1 MATTTRIVLLLFTS
15 IFFLFTLFCFT
26 PFSHF
31 SSPIVAKALSFF
43 HHNADDAE
51 AEAVSSI
58 SVDQHHGQSIISP
71 AVDEKD
77 VVVLTKNNFSDF
89 VNRNQYVMLNFY
101 APWSYWSQKLAPE
114 YAAAATMLKGKV
126 VLAKIDATQETELAR
141 KFNIRGYSTVYLSV
155 GGVRKV
161 RYFEERTRDAISNW
175 VNKKLNNTVENVTT
189 VYKAYR
195 ILDAEPMMVLGF
207 LDTLQGPHS
216 EELAAVSKLHIDV
229 KFYQTSNVDVA
240 VLFHIDPQI
249 KRPALIMR
257 KRECV
262 KYSHFDYEGQF
273 TRLAI
278 ADFVSVKKLP
288 SVITFTEEDAS
299 NIFENPMKKLWLFT
313 PQRSWKVLCIFKEAA
328 NAFKGKL
335 LFVHVEIGDELSAG
349 RRLSHEFGLTE
360 GSPTVVAY
368 YKKNGVVKKHIYDG
382 ELSLYGIKSFAEE
395 FMEDKFLI
403 KAEPA
408 VKTVIRLPLHS
419 HASDPSSIPP
429 AY

>member
-1 MATTTRIVLLLFTS
+1 MATTTRILLLLFTS

-155 GGVRKV
+155 GGVRK
-161 RYFEERTRDAISNW
+161 
-175 VNKKLNNTVENVTT
+175 
-189 VYKAYR
+189 
-195 ILDAEPMMVLGF
+195 
-207 LDTLQGPHS
+207 GPHS

-262 KYSHFDYEGQF
+262 KYSHFDYE
-273 TRLAI
+273 
-278 ADFVSVKKLP
+278 
-288 SVITFTEEDAS
+288 EDAS

-313 PQRSWKVLCIFKEAA
+313 PPRSWKVVCIFKEAA

-360 GSPTVVAY
+360 GSPT
-368 YKKNGVVKKHIYDG
+368 
-382 ELSLYGIKSFAEE
+382 SFAEE